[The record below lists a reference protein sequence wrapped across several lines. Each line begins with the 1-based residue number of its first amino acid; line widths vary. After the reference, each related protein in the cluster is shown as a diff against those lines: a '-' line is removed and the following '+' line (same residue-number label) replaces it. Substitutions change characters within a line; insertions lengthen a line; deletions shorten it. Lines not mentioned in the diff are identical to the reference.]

1 MLVEGRPS
9 EELAGGG
16 WLLNVKNIEEK
27 KVKEEEEGGGKKQ
40 SDFLKCG
47 EGRGV
52 VFISKMVEDV
62 ALGRPYKE
70 KSPYARGNRNEFLCM
85 HRSIRN
91 LI

>member
-1 MLVEGRPS
+1 MLKI
-9 EELAGGG
+9 L
-16 WLLNVKNIEEK
+16 KKK

-40 SDFLKCG
+40 SDFLKCD
-47 EGRGV
+47 EGQGV
-52 VFISKMVEDV
+52 LFISKMVEDV

-85 HRSIRN
+85 HRSVRN